1 MIFLRSTGL
10 RRKLCK
16 LLISEPDRIMAR
28 DRYRVCRPGP
38 LRPTYQPEIV
48 ELYDALLAISPSA
61 RVEDISAAI
70 ATI

>member
-1 MIFLRSTGL
+1 
-10 RRKLCK
+10 
-16 LLISEPDRIMAR
+16 MAR